1 LGGDAFSSASMEWRM
16 RSIGL
21 VAVFAGALA
30 LTACGDRE
38 GSVGEF
44 SNDFLGN
51 EIMVE
56 ALHDP
61 EIPNVVCHMTYFDRS
76 ALDRLRQGNWFEN
89 PSNSAVSCQRIG
101 PIDLAGLDMDRS
113 GEEIFSQRQ
122 SLFFKNVAL
131 RRIVD
136 LENLSIVYVSHSR
149 EIVEGSAKIDISTV
163 ALTPAE
169 VAAARAN

>member
-1 LGGDAFSSASMEWRM
+1 MTFKTLAA
-16 RSIGL
+16 L
-21 VAVFAGALA
+21 AALA
-30 LTACGDRE
+30 LVAACGDRE
-38 GSVGEF
+38 GAVGEF
-44 SNDFLGN
+44 SNDLLGN

-56 ALHDP
+56 AFADP
-61 EIPNVVCHMTYFDRS
+61 DIPGVVCHVTYFDRS

-101 PIDLAGLDMDRS
+101 PIDLSQASMARA

-136 LENLSIVYVSHSR
+136 LQNRSLLYVSHSR
-149 EIVEGSAKIDISTV
+149 EIVEGSAKIDISAI
-163 ALTPAE
+163 ALTAEEVGAAPA
-169 VAAARAN
+169 R

>member
-1 LGGDAFSSASMEWRM
+1 M
-16 RSIGL
+16 RAAAL
-21 VAVFAGALA
+21 LFCVVAVTLS
-30 LTACGDRE
+30 ACGDRE

-44 SNDFLGN
+44 SNDLLGN

-56 ALHDP
+56 AFADP
-61 EIPNVVCHMTYFDRS
+61 QIPGVVCHVSYFDRS

-89 PSNSAVSCQRIG
+89 PSNSAVACQRIG
-101 PIDLAGLDMDRS
+101 PINLAGIDDSRS
-113 GEEIFSQRQ
+113 GDEIFNQRQ
-122 SLFFKNVAL
+122 SLFFKNVAV

-136 LENLSIVYVSHSR
+136 LEHSSIVYVSHSR

-169 VAAARAN
+169 VAAAQAR

>member
-1 LGGDAFSSASMEWRM
+1 M
-16 RSIGL
+16 RAWML
-21 VAVFAGALA
+21 GALSA
-30 LTACGDRE
+30 ISLLGACGDRE

-61 EIPNVVCHMTYFDRS
+61 AIPNVVCHMTYFDRS

-101 PIDLAGLDMDRS
+101 PIDLSRIDMDRS

-136 LENLSIVYVSHSR
+136 LENSSIVYVSHSR
-149 EIVEGSAKIDISTV
+149 EIVEGSAKIDLSTV
-163 ALTPAE
+163 PLTAQE

>member
-1 LGGDAFSSASMEWRM
+1 M
-16 RSIGL
+16 RYL
-21 VAVFAGALA
+21 KTLCVGAALLTLA
-30 LTACGDRE
+30 ACGDRE

-44 SNDFLGN
+44 SNDLLGN

-56 ALHDP
+56 ALRDP
-61 EIPNVVCHMTYFDRS
+61 EIPNVVCHVSYFDRS

-101 PIDLAGLDMDRS
+101 PIDLSNVRAGRA

-136 LENLSIVYVSHSR
+136 LDNNSLVYVSHSR
-149 EIVEGSAKIDISTV
+149 EIVEGSAKIDMSTIP
-163 ALTPAE
+163 LTADE
-169 VAAARAN
+169 VAAARAR